1 MGPSD
6 DGAIGAHGHFEQGQ
20 NLLLQIGE
28 FRIKGVDGF
37 SVMLK
42 DMALCEAEQTQDL
55 LGGWPSG

>member
-1 MGPSD
+1 
-6 DGAIGAHGHFEQGQ
+6 
-20 NLLLQIGE
+20 LQVGE
-28 FRIKGVDGF
+28 FRVKGVDAF